1 MVRVRVGVVGL
12 MALVAMCASPGGSW
26 AASASSPAPAAPP
39 ARSAETAPRT
49 VDGGFTG
56 LDTARGVA
64 VDRLG
69 NTYVADTLNNRVVMV
84 PAGGGA
90 QVTLPF
96 TDLNK
101 PYGVAVDASGSVFV
115 ADTDNDRVVKLPA
128 GGGSQQSWDGFGLLN
143 PYGVAVDGSGNVWIA
158 DTDNNRVVVSL
169 GGSIFTKVF
178 TGFHTPSGIAV
189 DRNGAAYVAD
199 TGSNQ
204 VFKIRSTSDSPEL
217 LSFGPLSLPASV
229 AVDGGGQVFVADSG
243 NNRIVQAA
251 FNGSS
256 ESALPI
262 AGLSSPLGVAVD
274 ELGNVVVADSGHSTV
289 VRYTRPLGTLRVV
302 TSPAV
307 ASELIVDGVSRD
319 VWSLEWVDLPTG
331 SHQLCHGDV
340 PGFSKPPCRYVDI
353 VEGVTTTVISDYT
366 ARGYLR
372 VILSPSLDT
381 PVLVDGIVRNN
392 FGLWAEW
399 PPGPVNVCFGGFM
412 QHATPACRSVTV
424 TGGQT
429 ATTTGAYTVLPDA
442 PGDGI
447 FAALVVTTSPPVP
460 AKITVDDWPTNDWG
474 LDWMRVTSGPGIAH
488 KVCFGPLPNMIA
500 PPCQTVPT
508 PSLDDFYV
516 VGVYVPKGF
525 LRVVTNPSVPG
536 PIYVDGVAANAYG
549 VWAPKAAGT
558 YTVCFGPEPGFTP
571 PPCQTATVTGG
582 STTTVTGSYA
592 AAP

>member
-1 MVRVRVGVVGL
+1 MVRARVGVVGL
-12 MALVAMCASPGGSW
+12 IALVAMCSSPGGSW
-26 AASASSPAPAAPP
+26 AAPASGPARAPSPARTEA
-39 ARSAETAPRT
+39 TPRT
-49 VDGGFTG
+49 GDGGFTG

-101 PYGVAVDASGSVFV
+101 PYGVAVDSSGSVFV

-128 GGGSQQSWDGFGLLN
+128 GGGPQESLNSFGLLN

-158 DTDNNRVVVSL
+158 DTDNDRVVVSL

-178 TGFHTPSGIAV
+178 SGFHAPGGIAV

-204 VFKIRSTSDSPEL
+204 VFKIRSTTDSPEL
-217 LSFGPLSLPASV
+217 LPFGPLSLPASV
-229 AVDGGGQVFVADSG
+229 AVDGAGQLFVADSG

-251 FNGSS
+251 FNATSQS
-256 ESALPI
+256 VLPI
-262 AGLSSPLGVAVD
+262 SGLSSPLGVAVD
-274 ELGNVVVADSGHSTV
+274 ELGNVVVADSGHSKI

-340 PGFSKPPCRYVDI
+340 PGFSKPPCRDVDI

-372 VILSPSLDT
+372 VLVDPPVPA

-392 FGLWAEW
+392 YGLWAEW
-399 PPGPVNVCFGGFM
+399 PVGPVNVCFGPRANA
-412 QHATPACRSVTV
+412 ATPACRSVTV
-424 TGGQT
+424 TGGAT
-429 ATTTGAYTVLPDA
+429 ATTTGVYTFSAGV
-442 PGDGI
+442 PGPGVSG
-447 FAALVVTTSPPVP
+447 ALRVTTSPPVP
-460 AKITVDDWPTNDWG
+460 AKITVDDWATNDWG
-474 LDWMRVTSGPGIAH
+474 LDWMDVSSGPNISH
-488 KVCFGPLPNMIA
+488 KVCFGPVPNMIA
-500 PPCQTVPT
+500 PPCQTVAT
-508 PSLDDFYV
+508 PNVYAVSV

-549 VWAPKAAGT
+549 IWAPKAAGT

-582 STTTVTGSYA
+582 STTTVTGTYA
-592 AAP
+592 TAP